1 MNLEYLE
8 QLVAPMM
15 QNYRYVYQRLIY
27 SDIPILSDISEHIV
41 QNSGKQLRPLMTML
55 TACNCG
61 MPAETPPDNPVFDI
75 AAAVE
80 MLHNSTLIHDDVID
94 ESELRRGEKTVNHIW
109 GNKTAVLAGDYYL
122 AKVMQ
127 TLENIDNKKITH
139 TINDAVIEM
148 SEGELIQQQYC
159 NRYDTS
165 RDTYF
170 QIIGKKTA
178 VFMAACCKAG
188 AICATDNSDLHEQA
202 YKIGYQT
209 GIAFQ
214 LRDDMIDFMPSSH
227 SGKPQC
233 NDIKEHKA
241 TLPIIITLQDS
252 DTDTKK
258 ELLTLLQKKEFNDN
272 DIARIAATVLQSGA
286 LEEVR
291 RQMNEI
297 LNQALQSLSSMP
309 NNRYRDGMSKLIE
322 SLKEY

>member
-1 MNLEYLE
+1 MNLEYIE
-8 QLVAPMM
+8 QLVAPLM
-15 QNYRYVYQRLIY
+15 QHYRSAYRRLTH

-61 MPAETPPDNPVFDI
+61 MPADITPDNPVFDI
-75 AAAVE
+75 AAAIE

-94 ESELRRGEKTVNHIW
+94 ESELRRGEKTVNCIW

-127 TLENIDNKKITH
+127 TLENIDNKKITR

-159 NRYDTS
+159 GRYDTGS
-165 RDTYF
+165 DIYF
-170 QIIGKKTA
+170 KIIGKKTA
-178 VFMAACCKAG
+178 VFMAACCKVG
-188 AICATDNSDLHEQA
+188 AICATDNAMLHEQA
-202 YKIGYQT
+202 YKIGYHI

-214 LRDDMIDFMPSSH
+214 LRDDMIDFVPSEQ

-233 NDIKEHKA
+233 NDIKEHKV
-241 TLPIIITLQDS
+241 TLPVIMALQNS
-252 DTDTKK
+252 NPNTKK
-258 ELLTLLQKKEFNDN
+258 EFLSLIQKKEFDDN
-272 DIARIAATVLQSGA
+272 ETARIAAIVEQSGA

-291 RQMNEI
+291 RQMSERLI
-297 LNQALQSLSSMP
+297 QASQMLSSMP
-309 NNRYRDGMSKLIE
+309 DNRYRDGMFKLIE
-322 SLKEY
+322 SL